1 MLRCGVCL
9 QLEEGAQK
17 RRRVRKNA
25 WLFSQMELSG
35 LLAVCIVV
43 LIVSMITPPVHHGSL
58 VDLAFARH
66 AVPIRNAVKEDAII
80 VTIARD
86 GRVYFRNYRT
96 TCNDL
101 PRAIQEAVRHGA
113 ERKVYVKA
121 DARARYSAVEVV
133 MDAIRLAGIANVV
146 FLTGPSP
153 AAFGECN

>member
-80 VTIARD
+80 RD
-86 GRVYFRNYRT
+86 DCSRREGV
-96 TCNDL
+96 L
-101 PRAIQEAVRHGA
+101 PELQDDVQRPTRAIQEAVRHGA

-121 DARARYSAVEVV
+121 DARARYSAVEV
-133 MDAIRLAGIANVV
+133 DAIRLAGIANVV